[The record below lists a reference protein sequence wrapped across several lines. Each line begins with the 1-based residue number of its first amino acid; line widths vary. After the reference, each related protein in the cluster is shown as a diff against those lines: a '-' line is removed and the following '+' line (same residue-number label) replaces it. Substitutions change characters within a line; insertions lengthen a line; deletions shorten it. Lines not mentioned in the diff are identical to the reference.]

1 MVHERCVGTRA
12 EGNPALNQ
20 LLNLR
25 QLLLTSLRLLRASR
39 LGNNQTTRWT
49 IKIVNRT
56 ANQKITLSALIRTPW
71 SLIKTFVRVQAPRI
85 HALGSGATTP
95 PPPNGIPPP
104 PSQWYPPTPPRPH
117 PRHSP
122 KPVLLRGPAPAA
134 DWGQRNLCGS
144 IFRTRHEL
152 QLLNHEGCMAMVM
165 VAAVL

>member
-1 MVHERCVGTRA
+1 MPGRIECTKISSKFFYGGFAWLRLKVMVHERCVCARA

-85 HALGSGATTP
+85 HVGQR
-95 PPPNGIPPP
+95 IE
-104 PSQWYPPTPPRPH
+104 PRP
-117 PRHSP
+117 
-122 KPVLLRGPAPAA
+122 
-134 DWGQRNLCGS
+134 
-144 IFRTRHEL
+144 
-152 QLLNHEGCMAMVM
+152 
-165 VAAVL
+165 